1 MKNNQI
7 KKAVAGAM
15 ATTIL
20 MNPMPLS
27 IYANEIKPDVSTEDT
42 NNVETN
48 PVTNDTNEITNNPT
62 EKESTDIE
70 VNSVEEKDKVSVP
83 EELPEKPE
91 VASENN
97 KELNKNEKTAY
108 GNGYRFETSYSDN
121 KYGHLHYNLSTG
133 EDIHTNWHFAL
144 TNGTLSEYSYTFTN
158 HTEKGEKYVEF
169 TKLPVIKEDS
179 QSAFTLE
186 YSTDGSSFST
196 DVPELKDLVAFRVT
210 LKSTIEGDEDPKL
223 KVEYAFKPINI
234 PKDFVNSEHLIIGG
248 YQTTKYGNT
257 WVSDI
262 NSNMI
267 HFYES
272 TPNHAP
278 VIHAKD
284 KTIEVGDKFNPMTGV
299 TATDKEDG
307 NITKDIKV
315 IENTVD
321 TSKAGKYKVVY
332 SVTDSNGATTT
343 EDITVTVKLKDLTLN
358 NIPEIHAENKT
369 IKVGDTFNPLDGV
382 TAIDEEDGNIT
393 KDIKVI
399 KNTVDISEVGIYKVT
414 YKVTDSKGARTT
426 KSILVTVR
434 SNDKPLIIGADDTS
448 IKEGTLFD
456 PMYGV
461 AAIDTEDGN
470 ITKHIKVGGYVNT
483 NKPGTY
489 ELTYKVNDKDGNTN
503 TVKRTIIVNPKEL
516 HINNLPVINASNK
529 TIKVGDK
536 FNPMTGV
543 TATDKEDGNITKH
556 IKVIENTVN
565 TNKAGTYKVVYKVTD
580 SNGATTTKSIAI
592 IVKSNDKPL
601 IIGAD
606 NASIKEGTS
615 FDSMK
620 GVTATD
626 KEDGNITKHIK
637 VTGSVDTNK
646 PGTYELTYTV
656 TDKNGNS
663 TTTKRTITVRPKDEE
678 TSNLPEINEDNKTP
692 NIGGGTVNSTDIP
705 SSTNTKPAIN
715 KPNLP
720 QEHKKTLEV
729 TISSLDDNKEVFSSN
744 PKTIDMGIKAFLF
757 VGAISAFG
765 LFLNRRNKYRK

>member
-48 PVTNDTNEITNNPT
+48 PT
-62 EKESTDIE
+62 EKENTDIE
-70 VNSVEEKDKVSVP
+70 VNNVEEKDKVSVP
-83 EELPEKPE
+83 EETPEKPE

-108 GNGYRFETSYSDN
+108 GNRYRFKTSYSDN
-121 KYGHLHYNLSTG
+121 KHGHLHYNLSTG

-144 TNGTLSEYSYTFTN
+144 TDGILSEYSYTFTN
-158 HTEKGEKYVEF
+158 YTEEGEKYVEF

-179 QSAFTLE
+179 QGAFTLE

-196 DVPELKDLVAFRVT
+196 DVPELKNLVSFRVT
-210 LKSTIEGDEDPKL
+210 LKSTISGDEDPKL
-223 KVEYAFKPINI
+223 NVEYAFKPINI

-248 YQTTKYGNT
+248 YQTTKYGDT

-267 HFYES
+267 HFYER

-278 VIHAKD
+278 VIHSED
-284 KTIEVGDKFNPMTGV
+284 KTIK
-299 TATDKEDG
+299 
-307 NITKDIKV
+307 I
-315 IENTVD
+315 
-321 TSKAGKYKVVY
+321 
-332 SVTDSNGATTT
+332 
-343 EDITVTVKLKDLTLN
+343 
-358 NIPEIHAENKT
+358 
-369 IKVGDTFNPLDGV
+369 GDTFNPLDGV

-393 KDIKVI
+393 KHIKVI
-399 KNTVDISEVGIYKVT
+399 ENTVDTSEVGIYKVT
-414 YKVTDSKGARTT
+414 YKVTDSKGDSTT

-456 PMYGV
+456 PMDGV

-489 ELTYKVNDKDGNTN
+489 ELTYKVNDKDGNN
-503 TVKRTIIVNPKEL
+503 DTVKRTIIVNPKEL

-565 TNKAGTYKVVYKVTD
+565 TNKADTYKVVYKVTD
-580 SNGATTTKSIAI
+580 SNGATTSKSIAV
-592 IVKSNDKPL
+592 IVKSNDKPV
-601 IIGAD
+601 ISGA
-606 NASIKEGTS
+606 NSTSIKEGTS
-615 FDSMK
+615 FNLMK

-637 VTGSVDTNK
+637 VTGNVDTNK

-663 TTTKRTITVRPKDEE
+663 TTTKRTITVIPKDAD
-678 TSNLPEINEDNKTP
+678 TVNLPEINEDDKTP
-692 NIGGGTVNSTDIP
+692 NVGDTVNSTDRPRP
-705 SSTNTKPAIN
+705 SATDTKPTIN
-715 KPNLP
+715 KPNSP

-729 TISSLDDNKEVFSSN
+729 IISSLDDNKEVFSSN
-744 PKTIDMGIKAFLF
+744 PKTVDMGIKTFLF
-757 VGAISAFG
+757 LGAVSAFG

>member
-1 MKNNQI
+1 MKNKQI

-20 MNPMPLS
+20 MNPMPIS
-27 IYANEIKPDVSTEDT
+27 IYANEITQDVSTEDT

-62 EKESTDIE
+62 EK
-70 VNSVEEKDKVSVP
+70 DKVLVP
-83 EELPEKPE
+83 EEIPEKPE
-91 VASENN
+91 VSSE
-97 KELNKNEKTAY
+97 NEKTAY
-108 GNGYRFETSYSDN
+108 GNRYRFETSYSDN

-144 TNGTLSEYSYTFTN
+144 TNGTLSEYFYTFTN
-158 HTEKGEKYVEF
+158 HTEEGKKYVEF

-196 DVPELKDLVAFRVT
+196 DVPELKNLVAFRVT
-210 LKSTIEGDEDPKL
+210 LKSTISGHENPKL
-223 KVEYAFKPINI
+223 NVEYSFKPINI

-248 YQTTKYGNT
+248 YQTTKYGTT

-267 HFYES
+267 HFYER

-278 VIHAKD
+278 VIHAED
-284 KTIEVGDKFNPMTGV
+284 KTIEVGDKFNPMYGV
-299 TATDKEDG
+299 SATDKEDG

-315 IENTVD
+315 IKNTVD

-358 NIPEIHAENKT
+358 KPPVIKAENKT
-369 IKVGDTFNPLDGV
+369 IKVGDKFNPLDGV

-399 KNTVDISEVGIYKVT
+399 KNTVDTSEVGIYKVI
-414 YKVTDSKGARTT
+414 YKVTDSKGASNT
-426 KSILVTVR
+426 KPILVTVR

-456 PMYGV
+456 PMDGV

-470 ITKHIKVGGYVNT
+470 ITKHIKVDGYVNT

-489 ELTYKVNDKDGNTN
+489 ELTYKVNDKDGNTD

-529 TIKVGDK
+529 TIKVGDT

-565 TNKAGTYKVVYKVTD
+565 TNKEGTYKVVYKVTD
-580 SNGATTTKSIAI
+580 SNGATTTKSIDV
-592 IVKSNDKPL
+592 IVKSNDKPV
-601 IIGAD
+601 INGAN

-663 TTTKRTITVRPKDEE
+663 TTTKRTITVSPKDEE

-692 NIGGGTVNSTDIP
+692 NVEDTVNSTDRP
-705 SSTNTKPAIN
+705 SSTDTKPAIN
-715 KPNLP
+715 KPNSP

>member
-1 MKNNQI
+1 MKNKQI

-48 PVTNDTNEITNNPT
+48 PATNDTNEITNNPN
-62 EKESTDIE
+62 EKENTDSE
-70 VNSVEEKDKVSVP
+70 VNNVEEKDK
-83 EELPEKPE
+83 LPIPE
-91 VASENN
+91 VTSENN
-97 KELNKNEKTAY
+97 KESDKDEKTAY
-108 GNGYRFETSYSDN
+108 RNRYRFKTSYSDN
-121 KYGHLHYNLSTG
+121 KHGHLHYNLSTG

-144 TNGTLSEYSYTFTN
+144 TDGILSEYSYIFTN
-158 HTEKGEKYVEF
+158 YTEEGEKYVEF

-179 QSAFTLE
+179 QGAFTLE
-186 YSTDGSSFST
+186 YSTDGNSFST
-196 DVPELKDLVAFRVT
+196 DVPELKNLVAFRVT
-210 LKSTIEGDEDPKL
+210 LKSTISGHENPKL
-223 KVEYAFKPINI
+223 NVEYSFKPINI
-234 PKDFVNSEHLIIGG
+234 PKDFVNSKHLIIGG

-267 HFYES
+267 HFYER

-278 VIHAKD
+278 VIHAED
-284 KTIEVGDKFNPMTGV
+284 KTIEVGDKFTPMTGV
-299 TATDKEDG
+299 AAIDKEDG

-332 SVTDSNGATTT
+332 AVTDSNGATTT

-358 NIPEIHAENKT
+358 NMPEIHAENKT

-382 TAIDEEDGNIT
+382 TAIDKEDGNIT

-399 KNTVDISEVGIYKVT
+399 KNIVDTSEVGIYKVT
-414 YKVTDSKGARTT
+414 YKVTDSKGASTT

-456 PMYGV
+456 PVEGV

-489 ELTYKVNDKDGNTN
+489 ELTYKVTDKEGNND

-536 FNPMTGV
+536 FNPMAGV

-580 SNGATTTKSIAI
+580 SNGSTTSKSIAV
-592 IVKSNDKPL
+592 IVKSNDKPV
-601 IIGAD
+601 INGAD
-606 NASIKEGTS
+606 NTSIKEGTS
-615 FDSMK
+615 FNLMK
-620 GVTATD
+620 GITATD

-663 TTTKRTITVRPKDEE
+663 TTTKRTITVSPKDAD
-678 TSNLPEINEDNKTP
+678 TVNLPEINEDDKTP
-692 NIGGGTVNSTDIP
+692 NVGDTVNSTDRPRP
-705 SSTNTKPAIN
+705 SATDTKPTIN
-715 KPNLP
+715 KPNSP

-729 TISSLDDNKEVFSSN
+729 TISSLDDNKEVISSN
-744 PKTIDMGIKAFLF
+744 PKTIDIGIKTFLF

-765 LFLNRRNKYRK
+765 LFFNRRNKYRK

>member
-1 MKNNQI
+1 M
-7 KKAVAGAM
+7 
-15 ATTIL
+15 
-20 MNPMPLS
+20 
-27 IYANEIKPDVSTEDT
+27 
-42 NNVETN
+42 
-48 PVTNDTNEITNNPT
+48 
-62 EKESTDIE
+62 
-70 VNSVEEKDKVSVP
+70 
-83 EELPEKPE
+83 
-91 VASENN
+91 
-97 KELNKNEKTAY
+97 
-108 GNGYRFETSYSDN
+108 
-121 KYGHLHYNLSTG
+121 HYNLSTG

-158 HTEKGEKYVEF
+158 HTEEGKKYVEF

-196 DVPELKDLVAFRVT
+196 DVPELKNLVAFRVT
-210 LKSTIEGDEDPKL
+210 LKSTISGHENPKL
-223 KVEYAFKPINI
+223 NVEYSFKPINI

-248 YQTTKYGNT
+248 YQTTKYGTT

-267 HFYES
+267 HFYER

-278 VIHAKD
+278 VIHAED
-284 KTIEVGDKFNPMTGV
+284 KTIEVGDKFNPMYGV
-299 TATDKEDG
+299 SATDKEDG

-315 IENTVD
+315 IKNTVD

-358 NIPEIHAENKT
+358 KPPVIKAENKT
-369 IKVGDTFNPLDGV
+369 IKVGDKFNPLDGV

-399 KNTVDISEVGIYKVT
+399 KNTVDTSEVGIYKVI
-414 YKVTDSKGARTT
+414 YKVTDSKGASNT
-426 KSILVTVR
+426 KPILVTVR

-456 PMYGV
+456 PMDGV

-470 ITKHIKVGGYVNT
+470 ITKHIKVDGYVNT

-489 ELTYKVNDKDGNTN
+489 ELTYKVNDKDGNTD

-529 TIKVGDK
+529 TIKVGDT

-565 TNKAGTYKVVYKVTD
+565 TNKEGTYKVVYKVTD
-580 SNGATTTKSIAI
+580 SNGATTTKSIDV
-592 IVKSNDKPL
+592 IVKSNDKPV
-601 IIGAD
+601 INGAN

-663 TTTKRTITVRPKDEE
+663 TTTKRTITVSPKDEE

-692 NIGGGTVNSTDIP
+692 NVEDTVNSTDRP
-705 SSTNTKPAIN
+705 SSTDTKPAIN
-715 KPNLP
+715 KPNSP

>member
-1 MKNNQI
+1 MKNKQI

-48 PVTNDTNEITNNPT
+48 PITNDTNEIPNNPT
-62 EKESTDIE
+62 
-70 VNSVEEKDKVSVP
+70 EKDKVSVP
-83 EELPEKPE
+83 EETPEKPE

-97 KELNKNEKTAY
+97 KELKKNEKTAY

-158 HTEKGEKYVEF
+158 HTEEGERYVEF

-179 QSAFTLE
+179 QGAFTLE

-196 DVPELKDLVAFRVT
+196 DVPELKNLVAFRVT

-223 KVEYAFKPINI
+223 NVEYTFKPINI

-248 YQTTKYGNT
+248 YQTTKYGDT

-267 HFYES
+267 HFYER
-272 TPNHAP
+272 TPNHSP
-278 VIHAKD
+278 EIHAED
-284 KTIEVGDKFNPMTGV
+284 KTIKVGDKFNPMTGV
-299 TATDKEDG
+299 TAIDKEDG

-321 TSKAGKYKVVY
+321 TSKGGKYKVVY

-343 EDITVTVKLKDLTLN
+343 KDITVTVKLKDLTLN
-358 NIPEIHAENKT
+358 NTPEIHAENKT
-369 IKVGDTFNPLDGV
+369 IKVGDPFNPLDGV

-393 KDIKVI
+393 KHIKVI
-399 KNTVDISEVGIYKVT
+399 ENTVDTSEVGIYKVT
-414 YKVTDSKGARTT
+414 YKVTDSKRASTT

-456 PMYGV
+456 PMDGV

-470 ITKHIKVGGYVNT
+470 ITKHIKVDGYINT

-489 ELTYKVNDKDGNTN
+489 ELMYKVNDKDGNTD

-556 IKVIENTVN
+556 IKVN
-565 TNKAGTYKVVYKVTD
+565 
-580 SNGATTTKSIAI
+580 
-592 IVKSNDKPL
+592 
-601 IIGAD
+601 
-606 NASIKEGTS
+606 
-615 FDSMK
+615 
-620 GVTATD
+620 
-626 KEDGNITKHIK
+626 
-637 VTGSVDTNK
+637 GSVDTNK

-663 TTTKRTITVRPKDEE
+663 TTTKRTITVSPKDADNV
-678 TSNLPEINEDNKTP
+678 NLPEINEDDKTP
-692 NIGGGTVNSTDIP
+692 NVGDTVNSTDRP
-705 SSTNTKPAIN
+705 RSSATDTDTKPTIN
-715 KPNLP
+715 KPNSP
-720 QEHKKTLEV
+720 QERKKVLEV
-729 TISSLDDNKEVFSSN
+729 TISSLDDNKEVISSN
-744 PKTIDMGIKAFLF
+744 PKTIDIGIKTFLF

>member
-1 MKNNQI
+1 MKNKQI

-62 EKESTDIE
+62 EKENTDIE
-70 VNSVEEKDKVSVP
+70 VNNVEEKDKVSVS
-83 EELPEKPE
+83 EETPEKPA
-91 VASENN
+91 VTSENN

-121 KYGHLHYNLSTG
+121 KHGHLHYNLSTG

-158 HTEKGEKYVEF
+158 HTAEGEKYVEF

-196 DVPELKDLVAFRVT
+196 DVPDLKDLVAFRVT

-223 KVEYAFKPINI
+223 NVEYAFKPINI

-248 YQTTKYGNT
+248 YQTTKYGDT

-262 NSNMI
+262 SSNMI

-278 VIHAKD
+278 VIHAED

-307 NITKDIKV
+307 NITKDIEV

-321 TSKAGKYKVVY
+321 TNKAGTYKVVY
-332 SVTDSNGATTT
+332 AVTDSNGATTT
-343 EDITVTVKLKDLTLN
+343 KHITVTVKLQDLTLN
-358 NIPEIHAENKT
+358 NAP
-369 IKVGDTFNPLDGV
+369 
-382 TAIDEEDGNIT
+382 
-393 KDIKVI
+393 VI
-399 KNTVDISEVGIYKVT
+399 KAE
-414 YKVTDSKGARTT
+414 
-426 KSILVTVR
+426 
-434 SNDKPLIIGADDTS
+434 
-448 IKEGTLFD
+448 
-456 PMYGV
+456 
-461 AAIDTEDGN
+461 
-470 ITKHIKVGGYVNT
+470 
-483 NKPGTY
+483 
-489 ELTYKVNDKDGNTN
+489 
-503 TVKRTIIVNPKEL
+503 
-516 HINNLPVINASNK
+516 NK

-536 FNPMTGV
+536 FNPMDGV
-543 TATDKEDGNITKH
+543 SAIDKEDGNITKH
-556 IKVIENTVN
+556 IKVIENTVD
-565 TNKAGTYKVVYKVTD
+565 TSEVGTYKVVYKVTD
-580 SNGATTTKSIAI
+580 SKGATTTKSI
-592 IVKSNDKPL
+592 VVTVRSNDKPV
-601 IIGAD
+601 ISGAD
-606 NASIKEGTS
+606 DTSIKEGTS
-615 FDSMK
+615 FDSME
-620 GVTATD
+620 GVTAIDT
-626 KEDGNITKHIK
+626 EDGNITKHIK

-663 TTTKRTITVRPKDEE
+663 TTTKRTITVSPKDEE
-678 TSNLPEINEDNKTP
+678 TSNSPEINEDNKAP
-692 NIGGGTVNSTDIP
+692 NVGDTVNSTDRP
-705 SSTNTKPAIN
+705 SSTDTKPAIN
-715 KPNLP
+715 KPNSP

-729 TISSLDDNKEVFSSN
+729 TISSLDDNTEVLSSN
-744 PKTIDMGIKAFLF
+744 PKTIDMGIKTFLF
-757 VGAISAFG
+757 VGVVSALG

>member
-1 MKNNQI
+1 MKNKQI

-20 MNPMPLS
+20 MNPMPIS
-27 IYANEIKPDVSTEDT
+27 IYANEITQDVSTEDT

-62 EKESTDIE
+62 EK
-70 VNSVEEKDKVSVP
+70 DKVLVP
-83 EELPEKPE
+83 EEIPEKPE
-91 VASENN
+91 VSSE
-97 KELNKNEKTAY
+97 NEKTAY

-144 TNGTLSEYSYTFTN
+144 TNGTLSEYSYIFTN
-158 HTEKGEKYVEF
+158 HTEEGKKYVEF

-196 DVPELKDLVAFRVT
+196 DVPELKNLVAFRVT
-210 LKSTIEGDEDPKL
+210 LKSTISGHENPKL
-223 KVEYAFKPINI
+223 NVEYSFKPINI

-248 YQTTKYGNT
+248 YQTTKYGTT

-267 HFYES
+267 HFYER

-278 VIHAKD
+278 VIHAED
-284 KTIEVGDKFNPMTGV
+284 KTIEVGDKFNPMYGV
-299 TATDKEDG
+299 SATDKEDG

-358 NIPEIHAENKT
+358 NPPVIKAENKT
-369 IKVGDTFNPLDGV
+369 IKVGDKFNPLDGV

-399 KNTVDISEVGIYKVT
+399 KNTVDTSEVGIYKVI
-414 YKVTDSKGARTT
+414 YKVTDSKGASNT
-426 KSILVTVR
+426 KPILVTVR

-456 PMYGV
+456 PMDGV

-489 ELTYKVNDKDGNTN
+489 ELTYKVNDKDGNTA

-529 TIKVGDK
+529 TIKVGDT
-536 FNPMTGV
+536 FNAITGV

-580 SNGATTTKSIAI
+580 SNGATTTKSIAV
-592 IVKSNDKPL
+592 IVKSNDKPV
-601 IIGAD
+601 INGAN

-637 VTGSVDTNK
+637 VTGSVDSNK

-663 TTTKRTITVRPKDEE
+663 TTTKRTITVSPKDEE

-692 NIGGGTVNSTDIP
+692 NVEDTVNSTDRP
-705 SSTNTKPAIN
+705 SSTDTKPAIN
-715 KPNLP
+715 KPNSP

-729 TISSLDDNKEVFSSN
+729 TISSLDDNKEVLSSN
-744 PKTIDMGIKAFLF
+744 PKTIDMGVKAFLF
-757 VGAISAFG
+757 VGAVSALG

>member
-1 MKNNQI
+1 MKNKQI

-48 PVTNDTNEITNNPT
+48 PITNDTTEIPNNPT
-62 EKESTDIE
+62 
-70 VNSVEEKDKVSVP
+70 EKDKVSVP
-83 EELPEKPE
+83 EETPEKPE
-91 VASENN
+91 VASENE
-97 KELNKNEKTAY
+97 KELKKNEKTAY
-108 GNGYRFETSYSDN
+108 ENGYRFETSYSDN

-158 HTEKGEKYVEF
+158 HTEEGKKYVEF

-196 DVPELKDLVAFRVT
+196 DVPELKNLGAFRVT
-210 LKSTIEGDEDPKL
+210 LKSTISGHENPKL
-223 KVEYAFKPINI
+223 NVEYSFKPINI

-248 YQTTKYGNT
+248 YQTTKYGTT

-267 HFYES
+267 HFYER

-278 VIHAKD
+278 VIHAED
-284 KTIEVGDKFNPMTGV
+284 KTIEVGDKFNPMYGV
-299 TATDKEDG
+299 
-307 NITKDIKV
+307 
-315 IENTVD
+315 
-321 TSKAGKYKVVY
+321 S
-332 SVTDSNGATTT
+332 
-343 EDITVTVKLKDLTLN
+343 
-358 NIPEIHAENKT
+358 
-369 IKVGDTFNPLDGV
+369 
-382 TAIDEEDGNIT
+382 AIDKEDGNIT

-399 KNTVDISEVGIYKVT
+399 KNTVDTSEVGIYKVI
-414 YKVTDSKGARTT
+414 YKVTDSKGASNT
-426 KSILVTVR
+426 KPILVTVR

-456 PMYGV
+456 PMDGV

-470 ITKHIKVGGYVNT
+470 ITKHIKVNGYVNT

-489 ELTYKVNDKDGNTN
+489 ELTYKVNDKDGNTD

-529 TIKVGDK
+529 TIKVGDT

-565 TNKAGTYKVVYKVTD
+565 TNKAGTYRVVYKVTD
-580 SNGATTTKSIAI
+580 SNGATTTKSIAV
-592 IVKSNDKPL
+592 IVKSNDKPV
-601 IIGAD
+601 ISGA
-606 NASIKEGTS
+606 NSTSIKEGTS

-626 KEDGNITKHIK
+626 KEDGNITKYIK

-663 TTTKRTITVRPKDEE
+663 TTTKRTITVNPKDEE

-692 NIGGGTVNSTDIP
+692 NVGDTVNSTDSP
-705 SSTNTKPAIN
+705 SATDTKPTIN
-715 KPNLP
+715 KPNSP
-720 QEHKKTLEV
+720 QERKKVLEV
-729 TISSLDDNKEVFSSN
+729 TISSLDDNKEVISSN
-744 PKTIDMGIKAFLF
+744 PKTIDMGIKTFLF

>member
-1 MKNNQI
+1 MKNKQI

-48 PVTNDTNEITNNPT
+48 PVTNDTNELPNNPT
-62 EKESTDIE
+62 EKENTDIE
-70 VNSVEEKDKVSVP
+70 VNNVEEKDKVSVP
-83 EELPEKPE
+83 EEIPEKPE

-133 EDIHTNWHFAL
+133 EDINTNWHFAL
-144 TNGTLSEYSYTFTN
+144 TNGILSEYSYTFTN

-196 DVPELKDLVAFRVT
+196 DVPDLKDLVAFRVT

-278 VIHAKD
+278 VIHAED

-315 IENTVD
+315 IKNTVD
-321 TSKAGKYKVVY
+321 T
-332 SVTDSNGATTT
+332 
-343 EDITVTVKLKDLTLN
+343 
-358 NIPEIHAENKT
+358 
-369 IKVGDTFNPLDGV
+369 
-382 TAIDEEDGNIT
+382 
-393 KDIKVI
+393 
-399 KNTVDISEVGIYKVT
+399 SEVGIYKVT
-414 YKVTDSKGARTT
+414 YKVNDSKGASAT

-456 PMYGV
+456 PMDGI

-470 ITKHIKVGGYVNT
+470 ITKHIKVDGYINT

-489 ELTYKVNDKDGNTN
+489 ELMYKVNDKDGNT
-503 TVKRTIIVNPKEL
+503 TKVKRTIIVTPKEL
-516 HINNLPVINASNK
+516 SINNLPVINASNK

-580 SNGATTTKSIAI
+580 SNGATTSKSIAV
-592 IVKSNDKPL
+592 IVKSNDKPV
-601 IIGAD
+601 ISGA
-606 NASIKEGTS
+606 NSTSIKEGTS

-646 PGTYELTYTV
+646 PETYELTYTV

-663 TTTKRTITVRPKDEE
+663 TTTKRTITVSHKDAD
-678 TSNLPEINEDNKTP
+678 TVNLPEINEDNKTP
-692 NIGGGTVNSTDIP
+692 NVGDTVNSTDRP
-705 SSTNTKPAIN
+705 SSTDTKPAIN

-720 QEHKKTLEV
+720 KEHKKTLEV

-744 PKTIDMGIKAFLF
+744 PKTIDMGIKTFLF
-757 VGAISAFG
+757 VGAISALG

>member
-1 MKNNQI
+1 MKNKQI

-48 PVTNDTNEITNNPT
+48 PATNDTNEITNNPN
-62 EKESTDIE
+62 EKENTDSE
-70 VNSVEEKDKVSVP
+70 VNNVEEKDK
-83 EELPEKPE
+83 LPIPE
-91 VASENN
+91 VTSENN
-97 KELNKNEKTAY
+97 KESDKDEKTAY
-108 GNGYRFETSYSDN
+108 RNRYRFKTSYSDN
-121 KYGHLHYNLSTG
+121 KHGHLHYNLSTG

-144 TNGTLSEYSYTFTN
+144 TDGILSEYSYIFTN
-158 HTEKGEKYVEF
+158 YTEEGEKYVEF

-179 QSAFTLE
+179 QGAFTLE
-186 YSTDGSSFST
+186 YSTDGNSFST
-196 DVPELKDLVAFRVT
+196 DVPELKNLVAFRVT
-210 LKSTIEGDEDPKL
+210 LKSTISGHENPKL
-223 KVEYAFKPINI
+223 NVEYSFKPINI
-234 PKDFVNSEHLIIGG
+234 PKDFVNSKHLIIGG

-267 HFYES
+267 HFYER

-278 VIHAKD
+278 VIHAED
-284 KTIEVGDKFNPMTGV
+284 KTIEVGDKFTPMTGV
-299 TATDKEDG
+299 TAIDKEDG

-332 SVTDSNGATTT
+332 AVTDSNGATTT

-358 NIPEIHAENKT
+358 NMPEIHAENKT

-382 TAIDEEDGNIT
+382 TAIDKEDGNIT

-399 KNTVDISEVGIYKVT
+399 KNIVDTSEVGIYKVT
-414 YKVTDSKGARTT
+414 YKVTDSKGASTT

-456 PMYGV
+456 PVEGV

-489 ELTYKVNDKDGNTN
+489 ELTYKVTDKEGNND

-536 FNPMTGV
+536 FNPM
-543 TATDKEDGNITKH
+543 A
-556 IKVIENTVN
+556 
-565 TNKAGTYKVVYKVTD
+565 
-580 SNGATTTKSIAI
+580 
-592 IVKSNDKPL
+592 
-601 IIGAD
+601 
-606 NASIKEGTS
+606 
-615 FDSMK
+615 

-646 PGTYELTYTV
+646 PRTYELTYNV

-663 TTTKRTITVRPKDEE
+663 TTTKRTITVSPKDAD
-678 TSNLPEINEDNKTP
+678 TVNLPEINEDNKTT
-692 NIGGGTVNSTDIP
+692 NIGGGTVNSTDRP
-705 SSTNTKPAIN
+705 SSTDTNPTIN
-715 KPNLP
+715 KPNSP

-729 TISSLDDNKEVFSSN
+729 TISSLDDNKEVLSSN
-744 PKTIDMGIKAFLF
+744 PKTVDMGIKTFLF
-757 VGAISAFG
+757 LGAVSAFG

>member
-1 MKNNQI
+1 MKNKQI

-20 MNPMPLS
+20 MNPMPIS
-27 IYANEIKPDVSTEDT
+27 IYANEITQDVSTEDT

-62 EKESTDIE
+62 EK
-70 VNSVEEKDKVSVP
+70 DKVLVP
-83 EELPEKPE
+83 EEIPEKPE
-91 VASENN
+91 VSSE
-97 KELNKNEKTAY
+97 NEKTAY
-108 GNGYRFETSYSDN
+108 GNRYRFETSYSDN

-158 HTEKGEKYVEF
+158 HTEEGKKYVEF

-196 DVPELKDLVAFRVT
+196 DVPELKNLVAFRVT
-210 LKSTIEGDEDPKL
+210 LKSTISGHENPKL
-223 KVEYAFKPINI
+223 NVEYSFKPINI

-248 YQTTKYGNT
+248 YQTTKYGTT

-267 HFYES
+267 HFYER

-278 VIHAKD
+278 VIHAED
-284 KTIEVGDKFNPMTGV
+284 KTIEVGDKFNPMYGV
-299 TATDKEDG
+299 SATDKEDG

-315 IENTVD
+315 IKNTVD

-358 NIPEIHAENKT
+358 KPPVINASNKT
-369 IKVGDTFNPLDGV
+369 IKVGDKFNPLDGV

-399 KNTVDISEVGIYKVT
+399 KNTVDTSEVGIYKVI
-414 YKVTDSKGARTT
+414 YKVTDSKGASNT
-426 KSILVTVR
+426 KPILVTVR

-456 PMYGV
+456 PMDGV

-470 ITKHIKVGGYVNT
+470 ITKHIKVDGYVNT

-489 ELTYKVNDKDGNTN
+489 ELTYKVNDKDGNTD

-529 TIKVGDK
+529 TIKVGDT

-580 SNGATTTKSIAI
+580 SNGATTTKSIDV
-592 IVKSNDKPL
+592 IVKSNDKPV
-601 IIGAD
+601 INGAN

-663 TTTKRTITVRPKDEE
+663 TTTKRTITVNPKDEE

-692 NIGGGTVNSTDIP
+692 NVGDTVNSTDRP
-705 SSTNTKPAIN
+705 SSTDTKPAIN
-715 KPNLP
+715 KPNSP

-729 TISSLDDNKEVFSSN
+729 TISSLDDNKEVLSSN

-757 VGAISAFG
+757 VGAVSALG

>member
-1 MKNNQI
+1 MKNKQI

-48 PVTNDTNEITNNPT
+48 PTTNDTNEIPNNPT
-62 EKESTDIE
+62 EKENTDSE
-70 VNSVEEKDKVSVP
+70 VNNDAEKDKVLVSK
-83 EELPEKPE
+83 ETPEKPE
-91 VASENN
+91 VASEND

-133 EDIHTNWHFAL
+133 EDIHTNWNFAL

-196 DVPELKDLVAFRVT
+196 DVPDLKDLVAFRVT

-223 KVEYAFKPINI
+223 NVEYAFKPINI

-248 YQTTKYGNT
+248 YQTTKYGDT

-262 NSNMI
+262 SSNMI

-278 VIHAKD
+278 VIHAED

-307 NITKDIKV
+307 NITKDIKI

-369 IKVGDTFNPLDGV
+369 IKVGDKFNPLDGV

-399 KNTVDISEVGIYKVT
+399 KNTVDTSEVGIYKVT

-434 SNDKPLIIGADDTS
+434 SNDKP
-448 IKEGTLFD
+448 
-456 PMYGV
+456 
-461 AAIDTEDGN
+461 
-470 ITKHIKVGGYVNT
+470 
-483 NKPGTY
+483 
-489 ELTYKVNDKDGNTN
+489 
-503 TVKRTIIVNPKEL
+503 
-516 HINNLPVINASNK
+516 VIN
-529 TIKVGDK
+529 
-536 FNPMTGV
+536 
-543 TATDKEDGNITKH
+543 
-556 IKVIENTVN
+556 
-565 TNKAGTYKVVYKVTD
+565 
-580 SNGATTTKSIAI
+580 GA
-592 IVKSNDKPL
+592 N
-601 IIGAD
+601 

-663 TTTKRTITVRPKDEE
+663 TTTKRTITVSPKDEE

-692 NIGGGTVNSTDIP
+692 NVGDTVNSTDRP

-715 KPNLP
+715 KPDSP

-729 TISSLDDNKEVFSSN
+729 TISSLDDNKEVLSSN
-744 PKTIDMGIKAFLF
+744 PKTIDMGIKTFLF
-757 VGAISAFG
+757 VGAISALG

>member
-1 MKNNQI
+1 MKNKQI

-20 MNPMPLS
+20 MNPMPIS
-27 IYANEIKPDVSTEDT
+27 IYANEITQDVSTEDT

-62 EKESTDIE
+62 EK
-70 VNSVEEKDKVSVP
+70 DKVLVP
-83 EELPEKPE
+83 EEIPEKPE
-91 VASENN
+91 VSSE
-97 KELNKNEKTAY
+97 NEKTAY
-108 GNGYRFETSYSDN
+108 GNRYRFETSYSDN

-158 HTEKGEKYVEF
+158 HTEEGKKYVEF

-196 DVPELKDLVAFRVT
+196 DVPELKNLVAFRVT
-210 LKSTIEGDEDPKL
+210 LKSTISGHENPKL
-223 KVEYAFKPINI
+223 NVEYSFKPINI

-248 YQTTKYGNT
+248 YQTTKYGTT

-267 HFYES
+267 HFYER

-278 VIHAKD
+278 VIHAED
-284 KTIEVGDKFNPMTGV
+284 KTIEVGDKFNPMYGV
-299 TATDKEDG
+299 SATDKEDG

-315 IENTVD
+315 IKNTVD

-358 NIPEIHAENKT
+358 KPPVINASNKT
-369 IKVGDTFNPLDGV
+369 IKVGDKFNPLDGV

-399 KNTVDISEVGIYKVT
+399 KNTVDTSEVGIYKVI
-414 YKVTDSKGARTT
+414 YKVTDSKGASNT
-426 KSILVTVR
+426 KPILVTVR

-456 PMYGV
+456 PMDGV

-470 ITKHIKVGGYVNT
+470 ITKHIKVDGYVNT

-489 ELTYKVNDKDGNTN
+489 ELTYKVNDKDGNTD

-529 TIKVGDK
+529 TIKVGDT

-565 TNKAGTYKVVYKVTD
+565 TNKEGTYKVVYKVTD
-580 SNGATTTKSIAI
+580 SNGATTTKSIDV
-592 IVKSNDKPL
+592 IVKSNDKPV
-601 IIGAD
+601 INGAN

-663 TTTKRTITVRPKDEE
+663 TTTKRTITVNPKDEE

-692 NIGGGTVNSTDIP
+692 NVEDTVNSTDRP
-705 SSTNTKPAIN
+705 SSTDTKPAIN
-715 KPNLP
+715 KPNSP

>member
-1 MKNNQI
+1 MKNKQI

-48 PVTNDTNEITNNPT
+48 PTTNDTNEIPNNPT
-62 EKESTDIE
+62 EKENTDSE
-70 VNSVEEKDKVSVP
+70 VNNDEEKDKVLVS
-83 EELPEKPE
+83 EETPEKSE

-196 DVPELKDLVAFRVT
+196 DVPDLKDLVAFRVT

-223 KVEYAFKPINI
+223 NVEYDFKPINI

-248 YQTTKYGNT
+248 YQTTKYGDT

-262 NSNMI
+262 SSNMI

-278 VIHAKD
+278 VIHAED

-332 SVTDSNGATTT
+332 AVTDSNGATST

-369 IKVGDTFNPLDGV
+369 IKVGDKFNPLDGV

-399 KNTVDISEVGIYKVT
+399 KNTVDTSEVGIYKVT
-414 YKVTDSKGARTT
+414 YKITDSKGASTT

-456 PMYGV
+456 PMDGV

-489 ELTYKVNDKDGNTN
+489 ELTYKVNDKDGNTD

-516 HINNLPVINASNK
+516 HINNLPVIIASNK

-580 SNGATTTKSIAI
+580 SNGATTSRSIAI
-592 IVKSNDKPL
+592 IVKSNDKPV
-601 IIGAD
+601 IRGAD
-606 NASIKEGTS
+606 NASIKKGTS
-615 FDSMK
+615 FNSMK

-646 PGTYELTYTV
+646 PGTYELTYNV

-663 TTTKRTITVRPKDEE
+663 TTTKRTITVSPKDEE

-692 NIGGGTVNSTDIP
+692 NGGDTVNSTDRP
-705 SSTNTKPAIN
+705 SATDTKAAIN
-715 KPNLP
+715 KPNSP
-720 QEHKKTLEV
+720 QEYKKTLEV

-757 VGAISAFG
+757 VGAVSAFG
-765 LFLNRRNKYRK
+765 LFLNKRNKYRK

>member
-1 MKNNQI
+1 MKNKQI

-20 MNPMPLS
+20 MNPMPIS
-27 IYANEIKPDVSTEDT
+27 IYANEITQDVSTEDT

-62 EKESTDIE
+62 EK
-70 VNSVEEKDKVSVP
+70 DKVLVP
-83 EELPEKPE
+83 EEIPEKPE
-91 VASENN
+91 VSSE
-97 KELNKNEKTAY
+97 NEKTAY
-108 GNGYRFETSYSDN
+108 GNRYRFETSYSDN

-158 HTEKGEKYVEF
+158 HTEEGKKYVEF

-196 DVPELKDLVAFRVT
+196 DVPELKNLVAFRVT
-210 LKSTIEGDEDPKL
+210 LKSTISGHENPKL
-223 KVEYAFKPINI
+223 NVEYSFKPINI

-248 YQTTKYGNT
+248 YQTTKYGTT

-267 HFYES
+267 HFYER

-278 VIHAKD
+278 VIHAED
-284 KTIEVGDKFNPMTGV
+284 KTIEVGDKFNPMYGV
-299 TATDKEDG
+299 SATDKEDG

-315 IENTVD
+315 IKNTVD

-358 NIPEIHAENKT
+358 KPPVIKAENKT
-369 IKVGDTFNPLDGV
+369 IKVGDKFNPLDGV

-399 KNTVDISEVGIYKVT
+399 KNTVDTSEVGIYKVIYT
-414 YKVTDSKGARTT
+414 VTDSKGASNT

-456 PMYGV
+456 PMDGV

-470 ITKHIKVGGYVNT
+470 ITKHIKVDGYVNT

-489 ELTYKVNDKDGNTN
+489 ELTYKVNDKDGNTD

-565 TNKAGTYKVVYKVTD
+565 TNKAGTYRVVYKVTD
-580 SNGATTTKSIAI
+580 SNGATTTKYIAV
-592 IVKSNDKPL
+592 IVKSNDKPV
-601 IIGAD
+601 ISGA
-606 NASIKEGTS
+606 NSTSIKEGTS

-663 TTTKRTITVRPKDEE
+663 TTTKRTITVSPKDEE

-692 NIGGGTVNSTDIP
+692 NVGDTVNSTDSP
-705 SSTNTKPAIN
+705 SATDTKAAIN
-715 KPNLP
+715 KPNSP
-720 QEHKKTLEV
+720 QEHKKKLEV
-729 TISSLDDNKEVFSSN
+729 TISSLDDNKEVISSN

>member
-1 MKNNQI
+1 MKNKQI

-20 MNPMPLS
+20 MNPMPIS
-27 IYANEIKPDVSTEDT
+27 IYANEITQDVSTEDT

-62 EKESTDIE
+62 EK
-70 VNSVEEKDKVSVP
+70 DKVLVP
-83 EELPEKPE
+83 EEIPEKPE
-91 VASENN
+91 VSSE
-97 KELNKNEKTAY
+97 NEKTAY
-108 GNGYRFETSYSDN
+108 GNRYRFETSYSDN

-158 HTEKGEKYVEF
+158 HTEEGKKYVEF

-196 DVPELKDLVAFRVT
+196 DVPELKNLVAFRVT

-267 HFYES
+267 HFYER

-278 VIHAKD
+278 VIHGED
-284 KTIEVGDKFNPMTGV
+284 KTIEVGDKFNPMYGV
-299 TATDKEDG
+299 SATDKEDG

-315 IENTVD
+315 IKNTVD

-358 NIPEIHAENKT
+358 KPPVIKAENKT
-369 IKVGDTFNPLDGV
+369 IKVGDKFNPLDGV

-399 KNTVDISEVGIYKVT
+399 KNTVDTSEVGIYKVI
-414 YKVTDSKGARTT
+414 YKVTDSKGASNT
-426 KSILVTVR
+426 KFILVTVR

-456 PMYGV
+456 PMDGV

-489 ELTYKVNDKDGNTN
+489 ELTYKVNDKDGNTD

-529 TIKVGDK
+529 TIKVGDT
-536 FNPMTGV
+536 FNPLTGV

-580 SNGATTTKSIAI
+580 SNGATTTKSIAV
-592 IVKSNDKPL
+592 IVKSNDKPV
-601 IIGAD
+601 ISGAD

-663 TTTKRTITVRPKDEE
+663 TTTKRTITVSPKDEE

-692 NIGGGTVNSTDIP
+692 NVGDTVTSTDRP
-705 SSTNTKPAIN
+705 SATETKPTIS
-715 KPNLP
+715 KPNSP

-729 TISSLDDNKEVFSSN
+729 TISSLDDNKEVLSSN
-744 PKTIDMGIKAFLF
+744 PKTIDMGVKAFLF
-757 VGAISAFG
+757 AGAISALG
-765 LFLNRRNKYRK
+765 LFLNRRNKFRK

>member
-1 MKNNQI
+1 MKNKQI

-48 PVTNDTNEITNNPT
+48 PATNDTNEITTNPT
-62 EKESTDIE
+62 EKENTDIE
-70 VNSVEEKDKVSVP
+70 VNNVEEKDKVSVP
-83 EELPEKPE
+83 EETPEKPE
-91 VASENN
+91 VASENE
-97 KELNKNEKTAY
+97 KELKKNEKTAY

-158 HTEKGEKYVEF
+158 HTEEGERYVEF

-179 QSAFTLE
+179 QGAFTLE

-196 DVPELKDLVAFRVT
+196 DVPELKNLVAFRVT

-223 KVEYAFKPINI
+223 NVEYAFKPINI

-248 YQTTKYGNT
+248 YQTTKYGDT

-278 VIHAKD
+278 VIHAED
-284 KTIEVGDKFNPMTGV
+284 KTIEVGDKFNPLDGV
-299 TATDKEDG
+299 TAIDKEDG

-321 TSKAGKYKVVY
+321 TSKAGTYKVVY
-332 SVTDSNGATTT
+332 AVTDSNGATTT
-343 EDITVTVKLKDLTLN
+343 EDITVTVKLKDLILN

-399 KNTVDISEVGIYKVT
+399 KNTVDTSKVGIYKVT
-414 YKVTDSKGARTT
+414 YKVTDSKGASTT

-434 SNDKPLIIGADDTS
+434 SNDKPIISGADNTS
-448 IKEGTLFD
+448 IKEGTSFD
-456 PMYGV
+456 PMDGV

-470 ITKHIKVGGYVNT
+470 ITKHIKVDGYVNT

-489 ELTYKVNDKDGNTN
+489 ELMYKVTDKDDNTT

-516 HINNLPVINASNK
+516 HINTLPVIKANNK

-543 TATDKEDGNITKH
+543 TATDKEDGNITNH

-565 TNKAGTYKVVYKVTD
+565 TNKAGSYKVVYSVTD
-580 SNGATTTKSIAI
+580 SNGATTTKSIAV
-592 IVKSNDKPL
+592 IVKSNDKPV
-601 IIGAD
+601 ISGTD

-663 TTTKRTITVRPKDEE
+663 TTTKRTITVNPKDAD
-678 TSNLPEINEDNKTP
+678 TVNLPEINEDNKTP
-692 NIGGGTVNSTDIP
+692 NVGDTVNSTDGT
-705 SSTNTKPAIN
+705 SSTDVKPTIN
-715 KPNLP
+715 KPSSP
-720 QEHKKTLEV
+720 QERKKVLEV
-729 TISSLDDNKEVFSSN
+729 TISSLDDHKEVLSSN
-744 PKTIDMGIKAFLF
+744 PKTVDMGIKTFLF

>member
-1 MKNNQI
+1 MKNKQI

-62 EKESTDIE
+62 EKENTDIE
-70 VNSVEEKDKVSVP
+70 VNNVEEKDKVSVS
-83 EELPEKPE
+83 EETPEKPA
-91 VASENN
+91 VTSENN

-121 KYGHLHYNLSTG
+121 KHGHLHYNLSTG

-158 HTEKGEKYVEF
+158 HTAEGEKYVEF

-196 DVPELKDLVAFRVT
+196 DVPDLKDLVAFRVT

-223 KVEYAFKPINI
+223 NVEYAFKPINI

-248 YQTTKYGNT
+248 YQTTKYGDT

-262 NSNMI
+262 SSNMI

-278 VIHAKD
+278 VIHAED

-307 NITKDIKV
+307 NITKDIEVIENTVDTNKAGTYKVVYAVTDSNGATTTKHITVTVKLQDLTLNNAPVIKAENKTIKVGDKFNPMDGVSAIDKEDGNITKHIKV

-321 TSKAGKYKVVY
+321 TSEVGTYKVV
-332 SVTDSNGATTT
+332 
-343 EDITVTVKLKDLTLN
+343 
-358 NIPEIHAENKT
+358 
-369 IKVGDTFNPLDGV
+369 
-382 TAIDEEDGNIT
+382 
-393 KDIKVI
+393 
-399 KNTVDISEVGIYKVT
+399 
-414 YKVTDSKGARTT
+414 YKVTDSKGATTT
-426 KSILVTVR
+426 KSIVVTVR
-434 SNDKPLIIGADDTS
+434 SNDKPVISGADDTS
-448 IKEGTLFD
+448 IKEGTSFD
-456 PMYGV
+456 SMEGV
-461 AAIDTEDGN
+461 TAIDTEDGN
-470 ITKHIKVGGYVNT
+470 ITKHIKVTGNVNT
-483 NKPGTY
+483 NKTGTY
-489 ELTYKVNDKDGNTN
+489 ELTYKVTDKDRNTT
-503 TVKRTIIVNPKEL
+503 TVKRTIIVTPKEL

-536 FNPMTGV
+536 FNPM
-543 TATDKEDGNITKH
+543 DR
-556 IKVIENTVN
+556 
-565 TNKAGTYKVVYKVTD
+565 
-580 SNGATTTKSIAI
+580 
-592 IVKSNDKPL
+592 
-601 IIGAD
+601 
-606 NASIKEGTS
+606 
-615 FDSMK
+615 
-620 GVTATD
+620 VTATD

-663 TTTKRTITVRPKDEE
+663 TTTKRTITVSPKDEE
-678 TSNLPEINEDNKTP
+678 TSNSPEINEDNKAP
-692 NIGGGTVNSTDIP
+692 NVGDTVNSTDRP
-705 SSTNTKPAIN
+705 SSTDTKPAIN
-715 KPNLP
+715 KPNSP

-729 TISSLDDNKEVFSSN
+729 TISSLDDNTEVLSSN
-744 PKTIDMGIKAFLF
+744 PKTIDMGIKTFLF
-757 VGAISAFG
+757 VGVVSALG